1 MQIVDIGEYRNRA
14 AEKHRARILE
24 LQEMVV
30 PNLVEDEDGDW
41 AAVDEKALE
50 DVEDWMRMFG
60 LEAELITKADDFMRV
75 WHAIQ
80 ADYGVT
86 LVQFMERRA
95 SFDSSLKSKI
105 PELVAY
111 FEAIV
116 GADFER
122 VREIA
127 YKHKITEK
135 LLAEETPPL
144 VYDAWS
150 KK

>member
-1 MQIVDIGEYRNRA
+1 
-14 AEKHRARILE
+14 
-24 LQEMVV
+24 MVV

-41 AAVDEKALE
+41 AAVDGKALE
-50 DVEDWMRMFG
+50 DVEDFVRIFG
-60 LEAELITKADDFMRV
+60 LDAELLTKADDFMRV
-75 WHAIQ
+75 WNAVHS
-80 ADYGVT
+80 DYGVT

-127 YKHKITEK
+127 GAHRITEK
-135 LLAEETPPL
+135 LLNDETPPL

-150 KK
+150 KD